1 MSDTPI
7 QKTDRELTRA
17 LAILGAFFLFATA
30 GMYLYKLD
38 WQLPF
43 PRDGST
49 LVVGRDFLNFW
60 MYGRAASLANPAQ
73 WFDVT
78 TYQGA
83 LAALLGAD
91 YPGQNWSYPPSIMLV
106 AAPFGSL
113 SYLHALAVW
122 TALGLAGFIVVAR
135 RQFDDLHLLAAIV
148 FSPAAVFCL
157 IAGQSSLITAMM
169 LIGIFAGLDRRPTL
183 AGVLIGLLTFKPQL
197 GLLFPVVLLASER
210 WRVFLTAA
218 LTAISLF
225 AISAALFG
233 TQVWIDFVLK
243 GLPTQNLVLTDP
255 EGIAVPYY
263 PTVFMNLRGV
273 GASYAVAMAAQVCVA
288 VGAVGAVVWA
298 FGYRRDADPS
308 WLMALFFACSIA
320 SVPYLLSYDTL
331 AFCFATLLL
340 LGAGQLEAR
349 GRVLARCVYWLP
361 LLQIGLGNLHVPGPA
376 LIAPAFA
383 AYAVMRLRQTSVTKR
398 DLRGITALSNE
409 PMLPVRSANFGP
421 AVFNRSSF

>member
-1 MSDTPI
+1 MTDATI
-7 QKTDRELTRA
+7 QKPDRELTRA
-17 LAILGAFFLFATA
+17 FAVLGAFFLIATA
-30 GMYLYKLD
+30 GVYLYKLD
-38 WQLPF
+38 WQQPF

-60 MYGRAASLANPAQ
+60 MYGRATALANPAQ
-73 WFDVT
+73 WFDVAS
-78 TYQGA
+78 YQGA

-91 YPGQNWSYPPSIMLV
+91 YPGQNWSYPPSVMLI

-122 TALGLAGFIVVAR
+122 TALGLAGFVAFAR

-157 IAGQSSLITAMM
+157 ISGQSSLITAMM
-169 LIGIFAGLDRRPTL
+169 LVGIFASLDRRPIL
-183 AGVLIGLLTFKPQL
+183 AGVLIGCLTLKPQL
-197 GLLFPVVLLASER
+197 GLLFPVALLMSER
-210 WRVFLTAA
+210 WRVFFTAA
-218 LTAISLF
+218 ITAVALF

-233 TQVWIDFVLK
+233 TQAWIDFVLK
-243 GLPTQNLVLTDP
+243 ALPTQNLVLADP

-288 VGAVGAVVWA
+288 VGAVGAVAWA
-298 FGYRRDADPS
+298 FRFRRDADPA

-320 SVPYLLSYDTL
+320 AVPYLLSYDTL
-331 AFCFATLLL
+331 AFCCATLLL
-340 LGAGQLEAR
+340 LGAGQLDAR

-383 AYAVMRLRQTSVTKR
+383 VYAVMRLRQASEAENR
-398 DLRGITALSNE
+398 IQSGPGESAGFGSAAFSRG
-409 PMLPVRSANFGP
+409 SA
-421 AVFNRSSF
+421 